1 MERSG
6 EKDRYRMTIL
16 CSAHYFALVWQ
27 NPIVSQG
34 VVEWII
40 DIGCECDILVV
51 QDRVGRAD
59 EGRNG
64 VVHCDLFGVSIVS
77 SAIHH

>member
-1 MERSG
+1 MVG
-6 EKDRYRMTIL
+6 Q
-16 CSAHYFALVWQ
+16 C
-27 NPIVSQG
+27 
-34 VVEWII
+34 VVEGVI

-64 VVHCDLFGVSIVS
+64 VVDCDLFGVSIVS
-77 SAIHH
+77 SAIYH